1 MKRTLSLIA
10 VVALIITSCK
20 KSGTNPPANDEK
32 QDSYQPVATGS
43 YWKYNQ
49 SNSTNVGVTATMT
62 ITMTGETLTANSLLY
77 YKATAIKGTHD
88 YGNYFY
94 HDNGDYLMMGALT
107 GVIEKS
113 RYLKDDLQVGQTWE
127 DSGVTYGY
135 PIKIVG
141 KIIEKGINRTV
152 SGKQYTNVIHS
163 QLNITQSV
171 SGGPYV
177 DFQTSDFYIAKGIGL
192 IEIRNMSTRGSDYSE
207 LTEYSIK

>member
-1 MKRTLSLIA
+1 MKNTLSLI
-10 VVALIITSCK
+10 VGLALVISSCQ
-20 KSGTNPPANDEK
+20 KSATNPPATEEN
-32 QDSYQPVATGS
+32 QDVYQPVTKGS

-49 SNSTNVGVTATMT
+49 GNSTNVGVTTTMT
-62 ITMTGETLTANSLLY
+62 ITMTGETLTSNALLF
-77 YKATAIKGTHD
+77 YKATAIKETHD

-107 GVIEKS
+107 GVIEQS
-113 RYLKDDLQVGQTWE
+113 RYFKDDLQVGQTWE
-127 DSGVTYGY
+127 NTGVTYGY

-152 SGKQYTNVIHS
+152 SGKQYTNVVHS

-192 IEIRNMSTRGSDYSE
+192 IEIRNVSTRGSDYSE

>member
-1 MKRTLSLIA
+1 
-10 VVALIITSCK
+10 
-20 KSGTNPPANDEK
+20 
-32 QDSYQPVATGS
+32 
-43 YWKYNQ
+43 
-49 SNSTNVGVTATMT
+49 MT
-62 ITMTGETLTANSLLY
+62 ITMTGETLTSNALLF
-77 YKATAIKGTHD
+77 YKATAIKETHD

-107 GVIEKS
+107 GVIEQS
-113 RYLKDDLQVGQTWE
+113 RYFKDDLQVGQTWE
-127 DSGVTYGY
+127 NTGVTYGY

-152 SGKQYTNVIHS
+152 SGKQYTNVVHS

-192 IEIRNMSTRGSDYSE
+192 IEIRNVSTRGSDYSE